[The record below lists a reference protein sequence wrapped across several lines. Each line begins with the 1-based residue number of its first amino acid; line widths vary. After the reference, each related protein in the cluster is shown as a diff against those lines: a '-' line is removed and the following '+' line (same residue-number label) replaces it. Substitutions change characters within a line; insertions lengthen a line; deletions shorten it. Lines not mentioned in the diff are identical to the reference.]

1 MRFSQKYRKQLSQMD
16 DGIKEVAIAMY
27 ETHKGFPF
35 YVVAQKID
43 MNSVEFYDKL
53 VQAKK
58 ILGIPAGPKRQSF
71 EPGGPIWK

>member
-1 MRFSQKYRKQLSQMD
+1 MKFSQKYRKQLSQMD
-16 DGIKEVAIAMY
+16 DDVREVSIAMY
-27 ETHKGFPF
+27 ETYKGFPF

-43 MNSVEFYDKL
+43 MNSVEFYEKL

>member
-1 MRFSQKYRKQLSQMD
+1 MRFSQKYRKQLSKLD
-16 DGIKEVAIAMY
+16 DDVREVAIAMY

-58 ILGIPAGPKRQSF
+58 ILGIPAVQKT
-71 EPGGPIWK
+71 EL

>member
-1 MRFSQKYRKQLSQMD
+1 MRFSQKYRKQLSKLD
-16 DGIKEVAIAMY
+16 DDVREVAIAMY

-58 ILGIPAGPKRQSF
+58 S
-71 EPGGPIWK
+71 

>member
-1 MRFSQKYRKQLSQMD
+1 MKFSKQYAKQLSKMD
-16 DGIKEVAIAMY
+16 DDLKEVAIAMY

-43 MNSVEFYDKL
+43 MNSVEFYDRLVLVKKL
-53 VQAKK
+53 
-58 ILGIPAGPKRQSF
+58 LGIPAGPKRQSF

>member
-1 MRFSQKYRKQLSQMD
+1 MRFSKQYAKQLSKMD
-16 DGIKEVAIAMY
+16 DDLKEVAIAMY

-35 YVVAQKID
+35 YVIAQKIN

-53 VQAKK
+53 AQVKK
-58 ILGIPAGPKRQSF
+58 LLGIPAGPKRQSF

>member
-16 DGIKEVAIAMY
+16 DDVKEVAIAMY

-35 YVVAQKID
+35 YVVAQKIG

-58 ILGIPAGPKRQSF
+58 ILGIPPGPKRQSF
-71 EPGGPIWK
+71 EPGGPVWK

>member
-16 DGIKEVAIAMY
+16 DDVKEVAIAMY

-35 YVVAQKID
+35 YVVEQKIG

-58 ILGIPAGPKRQSF
+58 ILGIPPGPKRQSF
-71 EPGGPIWK
+71 EPGGPVWK

>member
-1 MRFSQKYRKQLSQMD
+1 MKFSKKYAKQLSRMD
-16 DGIKEVAIAMY
+16 DDLKEVAIAMY

-43 MNSVEFYDKL
+43 MNSVEFYDRLVLVKKL
-53 VQAKK
+53 
-58 ILGIPAGPKRQSF
+58 LGIPEGPKRQSF

>member
-1 MRFSQKYRKQLSQMD
+1 MRFSKQYAKQLSRMD
-16 DGIKEVAIAMY
+16 DDLKEVAIAMY

-35 YVVAQKID
+35 YVIAQKID

-53 VQAKK
+53 VQVKK